1 MHIIETYEYQRVI
14 YLLLD
19 LCEGGDLYVMDPYE
33 EKETR
38 GIMKQLCMAV
48 PYMHRR
54 EVVHRDLK
62 VGVLDVLGV
71 QRISLLVR
79 N

>member
-1 MHIIETYEYQRVI
+1 
-14 YLLLD
+14 
-19 LCEGGDLYVMDPYE
+19 MDPYE

-48 PYMHRR
+48 AYMHRR
-54 EVVHRDLK
+54 EVVYRNLK
-62 VGVLDVLGV
+62 VRVLDLLGV
-71 QRISLLVR
+71 QHISLLVR

>member
-1 MHIIETYEYQRVI
+1 
-14 YLLLD
+14 
-19 LCEGGDLYVMDPYE
+19 MDPYE
-33 EKETR
+33 EKETG

-48 PYMHRR
+48 PYVHRR
-54 EVVHRDLK
+54 EVVHCDLK
-62 VGVLDVLGV
+62 VRVLDVLGV